1 MRQKESIFTNFNQ
14 YLIVLA
20 LVDSFLIIM
29 FVIDDV
35 LVGLIKSGEWFFTV
49 VPYITHPVKCISITM
64 SMVWVLIIAMKR
76 FQAVTQPFNRYKRY
90 DSENFFSY
98 AIFMMT
104 FSVTVNLSK

>member
-1 MRQKESIFTNFNQ
+1 MRQRESVLTNFNQ

-49 VPYITHPVKCISITM
+49 VPYVTHPIKCISITM

-76 FQAVTQPFNRYKRY
+76 FFAVTQPFLEY
-90 DSENFFSY
+90 DSDSIFIYVFFLL
-98 AIFMMT
+98 T

>member
-76 FQAVTQPFNRYKRY
+76 FLAVTQPFN
-90 DSENFFSY
+90 NCSY
-98 AIFMMT
+98 NSIYIYLIFLVC

>member
-35 LVGLIKSGEWFFTV
+35 IVGQLKSGEWFFTV
-49 VPYITHPVKCISITM
+49 VPYVTHPVKCISITM
-64 SMVWVLIIAMKR
+64 SMMWVVILAIKR
-76 FQAVTQPFNRYKRY
+76 FLAVTRPLINY
-90 DSENFFSY
+90 SNSNSCICI
-98 AIFMMT
+98 IFMMI
-104 FSVTVNLSK
+104 FSATVNLSK

>member
-1 MRQKESIFTNFNQ
+1 MRQKESTFTNFNQ

-76 FQAVTQPFNRYKRY
+76 FQAVTQPFNVD
-90 DSENFFSY
+90 DSENIFSY